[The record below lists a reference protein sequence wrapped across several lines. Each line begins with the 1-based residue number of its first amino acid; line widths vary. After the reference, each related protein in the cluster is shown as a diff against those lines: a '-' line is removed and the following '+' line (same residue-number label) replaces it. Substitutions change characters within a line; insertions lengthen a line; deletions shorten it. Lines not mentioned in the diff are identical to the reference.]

1 MSEEKPPP
9 VALTQV
15 RVRYAETDQ
24 MGVAHHASYLVW
36 FEAARSEFCR
46 QQGCPYRDLEKQGY
60 TLPVVEARCRY
71 RTAAFYD
78 DELTLEARAVSVRTR
93 RIHFVYRVMRRG
105 TLVAEGET
113 IHLVVAPGGAPRS
126 LPQEVIALLRG
137 ESRPS

>member
-1 MSEEKPPP
+1 MSEEKPP
-9 VALTQV
+9 VVRTQV

-46 QQGCPYRDLEKQGY
+46 QQGYPYRDLERLGY
-60 TLPVVEARCRY
+60 TLPVVEIRCRY
-71 RTAAFYD
+71 KMAAYYD
-78 DELTLEARAVSVRTR
+78 DELTLEAAAASVRTR
-93 RIHFVYRVMRRG
+93 RIHFVYRALRG
-105 TLVAEGET
+105 DTLLAEGET

-126 LPQEVIALLRG
+126 LPPDIIALLRG